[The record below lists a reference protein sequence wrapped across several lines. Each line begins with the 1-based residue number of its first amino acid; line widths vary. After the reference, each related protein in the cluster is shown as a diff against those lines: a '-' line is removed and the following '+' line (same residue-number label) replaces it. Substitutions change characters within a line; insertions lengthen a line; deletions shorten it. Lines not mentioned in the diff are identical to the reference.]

1 MEHISDVNTA
11 FLTGSGRFQINSRIL
26 VVDSSPSARAMITRS
41 FENRATMINCDACGS
56 AKEALEFMESTHY
69 DLVTTSMMLP
79 DMDGLKLCKKIR
91 SNTKTRHI
99 PVIIIS
105 GNADER
111 LLREGFSAGV
121 TDYFNKT
128 RGHGELV
135 NFISNYLERTIGS
148 AHRVMLVEDSTTV
161 ATLIKKILQ
170 KQGMRVTHFARAE
183 EAFELLKS
191 IDSDDEP
198 SAAFDIVVT
207 DFHLEAEMTGGDLL
221 YAIRTQLQKSPQEL
235 PVLVMTGNDS
245 VEQQVEFFT
254 AGANDFIV
262 KPAVE
267 QVLVAR
273 IKSLVLIRQQYLTLQ
288 RQKQQME
295 LLSLT
300 DNLTGT
306 FNRRYLSEHGVKLA
320 ADSVSLPMSVVILD
334 IDHFKSVNDTH
345 GHMKGDK
352 VLINIAQCLRQNA
365 PLNGVTIRYGGEE
378 FCILMPG
385 YSAEKAEAICE
396 IIRNKGKLIDTDGIN
411 VSLSIG
417 LSEINSNGIPDLE
430 TALNKADVA
439 LYSAKKNGRDRV
451 VIAPADN
458 Y

>member
-1 MEHISDVNTA
+1 M
-11 FLTGSGRFQINSRIL
+11 
-26 VVDSSPSARAMITRS
+26 
-41 FENRATMINCDACGS
+41 
-56 AKEALEFMESTHY
+56 
-69 DLVTTSMMLP
+69 
-79 DMDGLKLCKKIR
+79 
-91 SNTKTRHI
+91 
-99 PVIIIS
+99 
-105 GNADER
+105 
-111 LLREGFSAGV
+111 
-121 TDYFNKT
+121 
-128 RGHGELV
+128 
-135 NFISNYLERTIGS
+135 
-148 AHRVMLVEDSTTV
+148 
-161 ATLIKKILQ
+161 
-170 KQGMRVTHFARAE
+170 
-183 EAFELLKS
+183 
-191 IDSDDEP
+191 
-198 SAAFDIVVT
+198 VT
-207 DFHLEAEMTGGDLL
+207 DFHLEDKMTGGDLL

-320 ADSVSLPMSVVILD
+320 ADPGSLPMAVVILD

-352 VLINIAQCLRQNA
+352 VLINVGQSLRLNA
-365 PLNGVTIRYGGEE
+365 PENAVTIRYGGEE
-378 FCILMPG
+378 FCILLPG
-385 YSAEKAEAICE
+385 LSAEQAEPICE
-396 IIRNKGKLIDTDGIN
+396 IIRNKAKLIDTDGIF
-411 VSLSIG
+411 VTLSIG
-417 LSEINSNGIPDLE
+417 VSQINEHGVPDLE
-430 TALNKADVA
+430 TALNRADVA

-451 VIAPADN
+451 IVAG
-458 Y
+458 

>member
-1 MEHISDVNTA
+1 MEHISDIHTA
-11 FLTGSGRFQINSRIL
+11 FLTGSGRYQISSRIL

-41 FENRATMINCDACGS
+41 FENTATMIQCDACGS
-56 AKEALEFMESTHY
+56 AREALEFLENKHY

-91 SNTKTRHI
+91 SNTKTRVI

-128 RGHGELV
+128 RGHAELV
-135 NFISNYLERTIGS
+135 SFISNYLERTIGS

-161 ATLIKKILQ
+161 ATMIKKILQ
-170 KQGMRVTHFARAE
+170 KQGMRVVHFAKAE
-183 EAFELLKS
+183 EAFELLKE
-191 IDSDDEP
+191 IDANDDP
-198 SAAFDIVVT
+198 SNSFDIVVT
-207 DFHLEAEMTGGDLL
+207 DFHLEDKMTGGDLL

-306 FNRRYLSEHGVKLA
+306 FNRRYLSEHGIKLA
-320 ADSVSLPMSVVILD
+320 TDPGSLPMAVVILD

-352 VLINIAQCLRQNA
+352 VLINVGQSLRLNA
-365 PLNGVTIRYGGEE
+365 PENAVTIRYGGEE
-378 FCILMPG
+378 FCILLPG
-385 YSAEKAEAICE
+385 LSAKQAEPICE
-396 IIRNKGKLIDTDGIN
+396 IIRNKAKLIDTDGIF
-411 VSLSIG
+411 VTLSIG
-417 LSEINSNGIPDLE
+417 VSEINEHGVPDLE
-430 TALNKADVA
+430 TALNRADVA

-451 VIAPADN
+451 ILAG
-458 Y
+458 